1 MTGDRPILI
10 VVAGPNGSGKT
21 TITKKLL
28 MHQWMQ
34 GCEYINPDEIAQH
47 EFGGWNDRTSIL
59 KAAQRAE
66 QIRNA
71 CIADRKSLA
80 LETVFSADDKVEFIK
95 AAHKAGFF
103 IRVFF
108 VCTSEPSINIT
119 RVGRRV
125 LEGGHEVPM
134 NKIIS
139 RYYKSIAN
147 CVTVAPLVDRLYFYD
162 NSAEN
167 EDAKLLFKV
176 KEGAIAKVYEDLE
189 PWAEDIVEAIPKEH
203 SAV

>member
-1 MTGDRPILI
+1 
-10 VVAGPNGSGKT
+10 
-21 TITKKLL
+21 

-47 EFGGWNDRTSIL
+47 EFGGWNDQTSIL

-71 CIADRKSLA
+71 CLNDRKSCA
-80 LETVFSADDKVEFIK
+80 LETVFSADDKVELIK
-95 AAHKAGFF
+95 AAHHAGFF
-103 IRVFF
+103 IRLFF
-108 VCTSEPSINIT
+108 VCTREPTINIA

-147 CVTVAPLVDRLYFYD
+147 CVTVAPMVDRLYFYD
-162 NSAEN
+162 NSTEN

-176 KEGAIAKVYEDLE
+176 KEGTISKIYQDLE
-189 PWAEDIVEAIPKEH
+189 PWVADIVRAIPQ
-203 SAV
+203 

>member
-1 MTGDRPILI
+1 M
-10 VVAGPNGSGKT
+10 
-21 TITKKLL
+21 
-28 MHQWMQ
+28 
-34 GCEYINPDEIAQH
+34 
-47 EFGGWNDRTSIL
+47 
-59 KAAQRAE
+59 
-66 QIRNA
+66 
-71 CIADRKSLA
+71 
-80 LETVFSADDKVEFIK
+80 FSADDKVEFIK

-162 NSAEN
+162 GLQHNGRFV
-167 EDAKLLFKV
+167 DL
-176 KEGAIAKVYEDLE
+176 KESTWVRISKQWLVHRIGAACHAACAQTVRQIASHF
-189 PWAEDIVEAIPKEH
+189 PKT
-203 SAV
+203 SPQLRG